1 MEWNTRLERESVKSC
16 REDGKCLFYKIVN
29 DICFIRLEGN
39 ELVVV
44 NWGGRLRNWMK
55 KILFFELV
63 IKAAY

>member
-1 MEWNTRLERESVKSC
+1 
-16 REDGKCLFYKIVN
+16 VN
-29 DICFIRLEGN
+29 DTCFIRLEVD

-55 KILFFELV
+55 KILFFELA